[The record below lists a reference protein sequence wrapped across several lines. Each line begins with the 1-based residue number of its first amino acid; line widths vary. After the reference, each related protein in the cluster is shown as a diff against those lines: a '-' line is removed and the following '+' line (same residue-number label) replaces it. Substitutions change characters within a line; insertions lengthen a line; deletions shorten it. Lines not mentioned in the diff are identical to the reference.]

1 VGINVNEISA
11 HALKNPG
18 ALLVVFTRSQAPKVL
33 LSHVVFYRILSF
45 TGLQLFVVSR
55 CPPPLAMATST
66 KTPNGMLPIP
76 ASATKK
82 PVLAARPPKTQG
94 RAGLP
99 KLRLIV
105 RRLPPGLTEE
115 EFQTALGDEWK
126 VGAGK
131 VDWAAYKVGKI
142 SKE

>member
-1 VGINVNEISA
+1 MASSA
-11 HALKNPG
+11 KA
-18 ALLVVFTRSQAPKVL
+18 
-33 LSHVVFYRILSF
+33 
-45 TGLQLFVVSR
+45 
-55 CPPPLAMATST
+55 
-66 KTPNGMLPIP
+66 PNGMLPIP

-82 PVLAARPPKTQG
+82 PTAAPKSSKSQG

-105 RRLPPGLTEE
+105 RRLPPGLTED
-115 EFQTALGDEWK
+115 EFQAALGDEWK

-131 VDWAAYKVGKI
+131 VDWAAYKEGKI

>member
-1 VGINVNEISA
+1 
-11 HALKNPG
+11 
-18 ALLVVFTRSQAPKVL
+18 VL
-33 LSHVVFYRILSF
+33 LSHVVRHRILLS
-45 TGLQLFVVSR
+45 TGSATLVVPR
-55 CPPPLAMATST
+55 RLPAGLLLLAMATST
-66 KTPNGMLPIP
+66 KPPNGMLPIP

>member
-1 VGINVNEISA
+1 
-11 HALKNPG
+11 
-18 ALLVVFTRSQAPKVL
+18 
-33 LSHVVFYRILSF
+33 
-45 TGLQLFVVSR
+45 
-55 CPPPLAMATST
+55 MATFS

-82 PVLAARPPKTQG
+82 AALASRPPKSQG
-94 RAGLP
+94 RAALP

-105 RRLPPGLTEE
+105 RRLPPGLTED
-115 EFQTALGDEWK
+115 EFEIALGDEWK

-131 VDWAAYKVGKI
+131 VDWAAFKEGKA

>member
-1 VGINVNEISA
+1 
-11 HALKNPG
+11 
-18 ALLVVFTRSQAPKVL
+18 
-33 LSHVVFYRILSF
+33 
-45 TGLQLFVVSR
+45 
-55 CPPPLAMATST
+55 MAAST

-82 PVLAARPPKTQG
+82 PVMASRPPKMQG

-105 RRLPPGLTEE
+105 RRLPPGLTED
-115 EFQTALGDEWK
+115 EFQTVLGDEWK

-131 VDWAAYKVGKI
+131 VDWAAYKEGKI
-142 SKE
+142 SRE

>member
-1 VGINVNEISA
+1 
-11 HALKNPG
+11 
-18 ALLVVFTRSQAPKVL
+18 LLVYSLTRALSPNFL
-33 LSHVVFYRILSF
+33 LSHVVRPPD
-45 TGLQLFVVSR
+45 FVVCGPATLIVSR
-55 CPPPLAMATST
+55 VPSARLLLLAMATST
-66 KTPNGMLPIP
+66 KPPNGMLPIP

-82 PVLAARPPKTQG
+82 QVMAARPPKTQG

>member
-1 VGINVNEISA
+1 MASSA
-11 HALKNPG
+11 KA
-18 ALLVVFTRSQAPKVL
+18 
-33 LSHVVFYRILSF
+33 
-45 TGLQLFVVSR
+45 
-55 CPPPLAMATST
+55 
-66 KTPNGMLPIP
+66 PNGMLPIP

-82 PVLAARPPKTQG
+82 PTAAPKPSKSQG

-105 RRLPPGLTEE
+105 RRLPPGLTED
-115 EFQTALGDEWK
+115 EFQAALGDEWK

-131 VDWAAYKVGKI
+131 VDWAAYKEGKI

>member
-1 VGINVNEISA
+1 
-11 HALKNPG
+11 
-18 ALLVVFTRSQAPKVL
+18 VL
-33 LSHVVFYRILSF
+33 LTHVVRLRILSSA
-45 TGLQLFVVSR
+45 GPASLDVSR
-55 CPPPLAMATST
+55 VPLAGLLLLVMATST
-66 KTPNGMLPIP
+66 KPPSGMLPIP

-82 PVLAARPPKTQG
+82 PVMTARPPKTQG

>member
-1 VGINVNEISA
+1 M
-11 HALKNPG
+11 
-18 ALLVVFTRSQAPKVL
+18 VFTHSQAPEVL
-33 LSHVVFYRILSF
+33 LSHVCPPDFVVYGSATL
-45 TGLQLFVVSR
+45 VVSR
-55 CPPPLAMATST
+55 RPPAGLLLLAMTTST
-66 KTPNGMLPIP
+66 KPPNGMLPIP

-126 VGAGK
+126 VSAGK

>member
-1 VGINVNEISA
+1 M
-11 HALKNPG
+11 
-18 ALLVVFTRSQAPKVL
+18 
-33 LSHVVFYRILSF
+33 
-45 TGLQLFVVSR
+45 LQ
-55 CPPPLAMATST
+55 
-66 KTPNGMLPIP
+66 IP

-82 PVLAARPPKTQG
+82 PTITPRPSKTQG
-94 RAGLP
+94 RTGLP

-131 VDWAAYKVGKI
+131 VDWAAYKEGKI